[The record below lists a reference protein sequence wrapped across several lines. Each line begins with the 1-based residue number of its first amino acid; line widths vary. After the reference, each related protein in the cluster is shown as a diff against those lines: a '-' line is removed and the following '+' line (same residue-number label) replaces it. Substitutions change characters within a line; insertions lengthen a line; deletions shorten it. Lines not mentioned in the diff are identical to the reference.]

1 MAWKREAR
9 AVAKQPPERTKAR
22 PDKEKSQQ
30 PPAMPSAEEVQ
41 RELASVENIDDF
53 FGKDGVFARLFGETL
68 TQMMQGEL
76 SAELGYEPYEARGR
90 NTGNSRNGSY
100 KKKMRTSTGEVEVEV
115 PRDRNGDYE
124 PQILKKYQTSS
135 NELEDKIIAMY
146 AKGMT
151 TRDIEDHLRD
161 MYGVEASAATIST
174 ITNKVMPLVE
184 AWQNRPLAALYP
196 IIYLDAI
203 HYKLRKDHKVETRAV
218 YSVLAVNLEGY
229 KEVLGHWVSDGEE
242 GASFWLGVVT
252 DLRNRGVEDIFIA
265 CIDGL
270 QGFKEAIQSVFP
282 LAAIQRCV
290 IHQIRNSLKYVTWKD
305 RKAFAQ
311 DLKTVYQA
319 PTREAAETALLK
331 LAETWGDKYAI
342 AVRSWENNW
351 DDLATMFDY
360 TPEIRRLIYTT
371 NLIEGYNRQLRKV
384 TKNRAAFP
392 SAEAIRKLL
401 WLAHRDIEKKW
412 TMPIP
417 NWAII
422 LNQLAIRFEDPFPI

>member
-1 MAWKREAR
+1 M
-9 AVAKQPPERTKAR
+9 
-22 PDKEKSQQ
+22 PDKKQRNEQ
-30 PPAMPSAEEVQ
+30 PASKITMPSAEEVQ
-41 RELASVENIDDF
+41 RALAGVENMDDF

-76 SAELGYEPYEARGR
+76 TAQLGYEPYAAQGR
-90 NTGNSRNGSY
+90 NSGNSRNGSY
-100 KKKMRTSTGEVEVEV
+100 PKTVRTSNGEVEVEV

-135 NELEDKIIAMY
+135 NELEDKIVAMY

-184 AWQNRPLAALYP
+184 EWQNRPLAALYP

-203 HYKLRKDHKVETRAV
+203 HYQLRKDHKVDNRAV
-218 YSVLAVNLEGY
+218 YIVLAVNLEGY

-242 GASFWLGVVT
+242 GASFWLSVVT
-252 DLRNRGVEDIFIA
+252 DLRNRGMEDVFIA
-265 CIDGL
+265 CVDGL
-270 QGFKEAIQSVFP
+270 QGFKEAIQAVFP
-282 LAAIQRCV
+282 PTAIQRCV

-311 DLKTVYQA
+311 DLKTIYQA

-331 LAETWGDKYAI
+331 VADTWGEKYAI
-342 AVRSWENNW
+342 AIRSWENNW

-392 SAEAIRKLL
+392 SPEAARKLL
-401 WLAHRDIEKKW
+401 WLAHRDIAKKW

-417 NWAII
+417 NWPII
-422 LNQLAIRFEDPFPI
+422 LNQLAIRFEDRFPI

>member
-1 MAWKREAR
+1 MPNQKGHHEQP
-9 AVAKQPPERTKAR
+9 VANG
-22 PDKEKSQQ
+22 S
-30 PPAMPSAEEVQ
+30 MPSVEEVQ
-41 RELASVENIDDF
+41 RALASVEKMDDF
-53 FGKDGVFARLFGETL
+53 FGNDGVFARLFGDTL

-76 SAELGYEPYEARGR
+76 TAELGYEPYEARGR

-100 KKKMRTSTGEVEVEV
+100 TKKVRTSTGEVEVEV
-115 PRDRNGDYE
+115 PRDRNGEYE
-124 PQILKKYQTSS
+124 PQILKKYRTSS
-135 NELEDKIIAMY
+135 NELEDKIVAMY

-151 TRDIEDHLRD
+151 TRDIEAHLRD
-161 MYGVEASAATIST
+161 LYGVEASASTIST

-203 HYKLRKDHKVETRAV
+203 AYSLRKDHKVENRAV
-218 YSVLAVNLEGY
+218 YIVLAVNLEGH

-270 QGFKEAIQSVFP
+270 NGFKEAILSVFP
-282 LAAIQRCV
+282 QVEIQRCV

-305 RKAFAQ
+305 RKAFAH
-311 DLKTVYQA
+311 DLKAIYQA
-319 PTREAAETALLK
+319 PTREAAETALLQ
-331 LAETWGDKYAI
+331 LADTWGEKYAI
-342 AVRSWENNW
+342 PVRSWENNW
-351 DDLATMFDY
+351 EDLATMFNY

-392 SAEAIRKLL
+392 SPEAARKLL
-401 WLAHRDIEKKW
+401 WLAHRDIAKKW
-412 TMPIP
+412 TVPIP

-422 LNQLAIRFEDPFPI
+422 LNQLAIRFEDRFPL

>member
-1 MAWKREAR
+1 M
-9 AVAKQPPERTKAR
+9 PEK
-22 PDKEKSQQ
+22 KKSKQ

-41 RELASVENIDDF
+41 RELAKVENIDDF
-53 FGKDGVFARLFGETL
+53 FGKEGVFARLFGDTL

-76 SAELGYEPYEARGR
+76 SAELGYEKYEAQGR

-100 KKKMRTSTGEVEVEV
+100 PKKVKTSAGELEVEV

-146 AKGMT
+146 SKGMT
-151 TRDIEDHLRD
+151 TRDIEDHLRE

-184 AWQNRPLAALYP
+184 DWQNRPLAAHYP

-203 HYKLRKDHKVETRAV
+203 HYKLRKDHKVENRAI
-218 YSVLAVNLEGY
+218 YSVLAVGLDGY

-242 GASFWLGVVT
+242 GASFWLSVVT
-252 DLRNRGVEDIFIA
+252 DLKNRGVQDVFIA

-270 QGFKEAIQSVFP
+270 QGFKEAIQAVFP
-282 LAAIQRCV
+282 HTIIQRCV
-290 IHQIRNSLKYVTWKD
+290 IHQIRFSLKYVTWKD
-305 RKAFAQ
+305 RKAFAR
-311 DLKTVYQA
+311 DLKAIYQA
-319 PTREAAETALLK
+319 PTREAAETALLE
-331 LAETWGDKYAI
+331 LAEKWEDKYAI
-342 AVRSWENNW
+342 PVRSWQNNW
-351 DDLATMFDY
+351 EDLATMFDY

-371 NLIEGYNRQLRKV
+371 NLIEGYTRQLRKV

-417 NWAII
+417 NWAMI
-422 LNQLAIRFEDPFPI
+422 LNQLAIHFEERFPI

>member
-1 MAWKREAR
+1 M
-9 AVAKQPPERTKAR
+9 
-22 PDKEKSQQ
+22 PDKKKNTEQSAERRV
-30 PPAMPSAEEVQ
+30 PMPSAEEIQ
-41 RELASVENIDDF
+41 RELAAVENIDDF

-76 SAELGYEPYEARGR
+76 TAQLGYEPYEATGR
-90 NTGNSRNGSY
+90 NSGNSRNGTY
-100 KKKMRTSTGEVEVEV
+100 KKRVRTSTGEVDVEV
-115 PRDRNGDYE
+115 PRDRNGEYE
-124 PQILKKYQTSS
+124 PQILRKYQASS
-135 NELEDKIIAMY
+135 NEMEDKIIAMY

-161 MYGVEASAATIST
+161 LYGVEASATTIST

-184 AWQNRPLAALYP
+184 EWQNRPLAALYP

-203 HYKLRKDHKVETRAV
+203 HYKLRKDHKVDTRAV
-218 YSVLAVNLEGY
+218 YIVLAVGLDGY

-242 GASFWLGVVT
+242 GASFWLSVVT

-265 CIDGL
+265 CVDGL

-282 LAAIQRCV
+282 QVALQRCV
-290 IHQIRNSLKYVTWKD
+290 IHQIRNSLKYVVWKE
-305 RKAFAQ
+305 RKAFAR
-311 DLKTVYQA
+311 DLKAIYQA

-331 LAETWGDKYAI
+331 LAETWGEKYAI

-351 DDLATMFDY
+351 EDLATMFDY

-392 SAEAIRKLL
+392 SPEAARKLL
-401 WLAHRDIEKKW
+401 WLAHRDIVKKW

-422 LNQLAIRFEDPFPI
+422 LNQLAIRFEDRFPI

>member
-1 MAWKREAR
+1 M
-9 AVAKQPPERTKAR
+9 PEKKHNDA
-22 PDKEKSQQ
+22 KSQ
-30 PPAMPSAEEVQ
+30 PARDIPMPSVDAIQ
-41 RELASVENIDDF
+41 RELAEVENIDDF
-53 FGKDGVFARLFGETL
+53 FGRDGVFARLFGETL

-76 SAELGYEPYEARGR
+76 AAQLGYERYEAKGR
-90 NTGNSRNGSY
+90 NSGNSRNGNY
-100 KKKMRTSTGEVEVEV
+100 KKTVRTSTGAVDVEV
-115 PRDRNGDYE
+115 PRDRNGEYA
-124 PQILKKYQTSS
+124 PQILKKYQISS

-161 MYGVEASAATIST
+161 MYGVEASASTISA

-203 HYKLRKDHKVETRAV
+203 HYKLRKDHKVENRAV
-218 YSVLAVNLEGY
+218 YIVLAVDLEGH
-229 KEVLGHWVSDGEE
+229 KDVLGHWVSDGEE
-242 GASFWLGVVT
+242 GASFWLNVVT
-252 DLRNRGVEDIFIA
+252 ELRNRGVEDIFIA
-265 CIDGL
+265 CVDGL

-282 LAAIQRCV
+282 QAAIQRCV
-290 IHQIRNSLKYVTWKD
+290 IHQIRNSLKYVVWKE

-311 DLKTVYQA
+311 DLKAIYQA
-319 PTREAAETALLK
+319 PTREAAETALLT

-384 TKNRAAFP
+384 TKNRGAFP
-392 SAEAIRKLL
+392 SPEAARKLL
-401 WLAHRDIEKKW
+401 WLAHRDITQKW

-422 LNQLAIRFEDPFPI
+422 LNQLAIRFEDRFPI

>member
-1 MAWKREAR
+1 MK
-9 AVAKQPPERTKAR
+9 TM
-22 PDKEKSQQ
+22 PDKKKAPQ
-30 PPAMPSAEEVQ
+30 PPAMASADEVQ
-41 RELASVENIDDF
+41 RVLASVENIDDF
-53 FGKDGVFARLFGETL
+53 FGKDGVFARLFGDTL

-76 SAELGYEPYEARGR
+76 TAELGYEPYEACGR

-100 KKKMRTSTGEVEVEV
+100 TKKVKTSTGEVEVEV

-135 NELEDKIIAMY
+135 NELEDKIVAMY

-161 MYGVEASAATIST
+161 LYGVEASASTIST
-174 ITNKVMPLVE
+174 ITNKVMPMVE
-184 AWQNRPLAALYP
+184 EWQNRPLAALYP
-196 IIYLDAI
+196 VIYLDAI
-203 HYKLRKDHKVETRAV
+203 YYQLRKDHKVENRAV
-218 YSVLAVNLEGY
+218 YIVLAVNLEGY

-282 LAAIQRCV
+282 LVAIQRCV

-351 DDLATMFDY
+351 EDLATMFDY

-392 SAEAIRKLL
+392 SPEAARKLL

-412 TMPIP
+412 TMPLP
-417 NWAII
+417 NWAMI
-422 LNQLAIRFEDPFPI
+422 LNQLAIRFEDRFPI

>member
-1 MAWKREAR
+1 M
-9 AVAKQPPERTKAR
+9 
-22 PDKEKSQQ
+22 PDKKQAKDQ
-30 PPAMPSAEEVQ
+30 PASKITMPSAEEVQ
-41 RELASVENIDDF
+41 RALAGVENMDDF

-76 SAELGYEPYEARGR
+76 TAQLGYEPYAAQGR
-90 NTGNSRNGSY
+90 NSGNSRNGNY
-100 KKKMRTSTGEVEVEV
+100 AKKVKTSSGEVEVEV
-115 PRDRNGDYE
+115 PRDRNGEYE

-135 NELEDKIIAMY
+135 NELEDKIVAMY

-184 AWQNRPLAALYP
+184 EWQNRPLAALYP

-203 HYKLRKDHKVETRAV
+203 HYKLRKDHKVENRAV
-218 YSVLAVNLEGY
+218 YIVLAVSLEGY

-242 GASFWLGVVT
+242 GASFWLSVVT
-252 DLRNRGVEDIFIA
+252 DLRNRGLEDVFIA
-265 CIDGL
+265 CVDGL

-282 LAAIQRCV
+282 PTAIQRCV

-311 DLKTVYQA
+311 DLKTIYQA

-331 LAETWGDKYAI
+331 VADTWGEKYAI
-342 AVRSWENNW
+342 AIRSWENNW
-351 DDLATMFDY
+351 EDLATMFDY

-392 SAEAIRKLL
+392 SPEAARKLL
-401 WLAHRDIEKKW
+401 WLAHRDIAKKW

-417 NWAII
+417 NWPII
-422 LNQLAIRFEDPFPI
+422 LNQLAIRFEDRFPI

>member
-1 MAWKREAR
+1 MPNK
-9 AVAKQPPERTKAR
+9 KKPN
-22 PDKEKSQQ
+22 Q

-41 RELASVENIDDF
+41 RTLASVENIDDF
-53 FGKDGVFARLFGETL
+53 FGQDGVLARLFGDTL
-68 TQMMQGEL
+68 THMMQGEL
-76 SAELGYEPYEARGR
+76 TAELGYEPYEARGR
-90 NTGNSRNGSY
+90 NTGNSRNGTY
-100 KKKMRTSTGEVEVEV
+100 TKKVKTSTGAVEVEV

-135 NELEDKIIAMY
+135 NELEEKVIAMY

-161 MYGVEASAATIST
+161 VYGVEASAGTIST

-184 AWQNRPLAALYP
+184 EWQNRPLAAVYP

-203 HYKLRKDHKVETRAV
+203 YYQLRKDHKVENRAV
-218 YSVLAVNLEGY
+218 YIVLAVNLEGY

-270 QGFKEAIQSVFP
+270 SGFKEAIQSVFP
-282 LAAIQRCV
+282 QVEIQRCV
-290 IHQIRNSLKYVTWKD
+290 IHQIRYSLKYVTWKD
-305 RKAFAQ
+305 RKAFAR
-311 DLKTVYQA
+311 DLKAIYQA
-319 PTREAAETALLK
+319 PTRESAETALLT
-331 LAETWGDKYAI
+331 LAETWGEKYAI
-342 AVRSWENNW
+342 PVRSWENNW
-351 DDLATMFDY
+351 DDLATMFNY

-392 SAEAIRKLL
+392 SPEAARKLL
-401 WLAHRDIEKKW
+401 WLAHRDIAKKW

-422 LNQLAIRFEDPFPI
+422 LNQLAIRFEDRFPI